1 LGAGGAA
8 GVGFTAS
15 LDGLGM
21 FQPLSL
27 AIGLRYLRAKR
38 RNRFISFIS
47 AASILGIIVGVIAL
61 ITTIAVMSG
70 FQREIRDRLLGSVA
84 HVTVEGAMGPLVDWQ
99 PVIDIAKSDP
109 RVVGAAP
116 YVRREGLLTGART
129 NAALVMGV
137 EPGSEATVSELS
149 KRMREGRLE
158 DLRDGEF
165 GILLGD
171 QLALM
176 LGVRVGDRIN
186 VTLNE
191 FTSTPMG
198 AMPRSKRFTVVG
210 VFSMGEHTADSSF
223 AFVSLGDAQRML
235 RLGSGVS
242 GVRIKLAD
250 LWKAGEVSTELG
262 QRLDVGVQVS
272 DWMRD
277 NRNFFSALSMERTVM
292 FILLSLVIAIA
303 AFNLVSS
310 LVMLV
315 QDKQADIAILRTLGL
330 SPGQVMAVFIVQGSV
345 IGVVGTAVGVVGG
358 VLLSLNLSTL
368 VGAIESVTGR
378 ELMPSDVYYISGVP
392 TAVYP
397 SDVIQVALV
406 ALSLSF
412 LATLYPAWRASRT
425 DPASALRYE

>member
-1 LGAGGAA
+1 
-8 GVGFTAS
+8 
-15 LDGLGM
+15 M
-21 FQPLSL
+21 FQPLPL

-47 AASILGIIVGVIAL
+47 AASILGIIIGVIAL

-84 HVTVEGAMGPLVDWQ
+84 HVTVEGAGRDLEDWDS
-99 PVIDIAKSDP
+99 VLAVARADA

-116 YVRREGLLTGART
+116 YVRREGLLSGART
-129 NAALVMGV
+129 SAALVMGIV
-137 EPGSEATVSELS
+137 PGEERSVSELAA
-149 KRMREGRLE
+149 RMREGRLE
-158 DLRDGEF
+158 DLRDGGF
-165 GILLGD
+165 GIVLGD

-176 LGVRVGDRIN
+176 LGVRVGDRVN
-186 VTLNE
+186 ATLNE

-198 AMPRSKRFTVVG
+198 AMPRSRRFTVVG
-210 VFSMGEHTADSSF
+210 IFSMGEHTADSSF
-223 AFVSLGDAQRML
+223 AFIALGDAQRLL
-235 RLGSGVS
+235 RLGGAVT
-242 GVRIKLAD
+242 GVRVKVAD
-250 LWKAGEVSTELG
+250 LWQAGEVARHLAVRLG
-262 QRLDVGVQVS
+262 PEARVS

-330 SPGQVMAVFIVQGSV
+330 TPRQVMAVFIVQGSV
-345 IGVVGTAVGVVGG
+345 IGVVGTLAGVVGG
-358 VLLSLNLSTL
+358 VLLSLNLGAIVRFIEGL
-368 VGAIESVTGR
+368 VGH
-378 ELMPSDVYYISGVP
+378 ELMPADVYYITGVP

-397 SDVIQVALV
+397 ADVASVAAV

-425 DPASALRYE
+425 DPATALRYE